1 MCCIYAISANAFLLC
16 FILCLLIIHEIYS
29 AFRKKI
35 FISPNFL
42 FTLGW
47 TLPLLIAQYPV
58 NEIVHIVDNVGF
70 KSNLL
75 SIGVVFIFYLTQIIQ
90 PRGRFNIGFN
100 SIQISYW
107 FPILCFFLSNLGFIL
122 ALYFNGWII
131 PVFQV
136 EITESA
142 KEFFQVPGTATL
154 LHLGN
159 VGVIYTLL
167 IYYKQERKVTKRL
180 KLFIFLTVIFVI
192 ELLLYG
198 KRMGAILVLLFI
210 LLSLIP
216 LLSRKKTVK
225 YAFLIFILFLG
236 NAFLR
241 LNFAFKEYYS
251 TANTSVT
258 DIYTFTLLQPILY
271 IQPNF
276 GNLNTIVENNKSD
289 LYLGRYSFPFLHFL
303 IGDSHIEDNNIY
315 NKVKKKAY
323 NMTTFVSSFYMDF
336 GFFGSLI
343 MFSMLFYVIFVFYSL
358 AKNSSYGLIIYAY
371 FASRIPLLFTANLF
385 FEPIFLRNL
394 LIIFLLFLL
403 FNNKNGY
410 K

>member
-1 MCCIYAISANAFLLC
+1 MSANVFLLC
-16 FILCLLIIHEIYS
+16 FILCLLIIYETYS
-29 AFRKKI
+29 AFRNKL
-35 FISPNFL
+35 FIAPNFL

-58 NEIVHIVDNVGF
+58 NEIVHIVENTGF
-70 KSNLL
+70 KGNLL
-75 SIGVVFIFYLTQIIQ
+75 SVGVVFIFYLIQIIK
-90 PRGRFNIGFN
+90 PKGRFNIGFN

-107 FPILCFFLSNLGFIL
+107 FPILFFFLSNIGFIV
-122 ALYFNGWII
+122 ALYFNSWII

-136 EITESA
+136 QVTDSA
-142 KEFFQVPGTATL
+142 RDFFQFPGTATL
-154 LHLGN
+154 FNLGS

-167 IYYKQERKVTKRL
+167 IYYKNGRKLTNKL
-180 KLFIFLTVIFVI
+180 KFLIFLILLFVI
-192 ELLLYG
+192 ELLFYG
-198 KRMGAILVLLFI
+198 KRMGAMLILIFI

-216 LLSRKKTVK
+216 LLSRKKIVK

-289 LYLGRYSFPFLHFL
+289 LYLGRYSFTFLHFL

-323 NMTTFVSSFYMDF
+323 NMRTFASSFYMDF
-336 GFFGSLI
+336 GFFWSLI
-343 MFSMLFYVIFVFYSL
+343 MSSILFYLIFVFYSL
-358 AKNSSYGLIIYAY
+358 AKDSTFGLIIYSY

-394 LIIFLLFLL
+394 LIIFILSIV
-403 FNNKNGY
+403 FNNKNSY
-410 K
+410 V

>member
-1 MCCIYAISANAFLLC
+1 MSANVFLLC
-16 FILCLLIIHEIYS
+16 FILCLLILYETYS
-29 AFRKKI
+29 AFRNKL
-35 FISPNFL
+35 FIAPNFL

-58 NEIVHIVDNVGF
+58 NEIVHIVENTGF
-70 KSNLL
+70 KGNLI
-75 SIGVVFIFYLTQIIQ
+75 SVGVVFIFYLIQIIK
-90 PRGRFNIGFN
+90 PRGKFNIGFN
-100 SIQISYW
+100 SIPISYW
-107 FPILCFFLSNLGFIL
+107 FPILLFFLSNIGFIL

-136 EITESA
+136 QVTDSA
-142 KEFFQVPGTATL
+142 KDFFQFPGTATL
-154 LHLGN
+154 FNLGSI
-159 VGVIYTLL
+159 GVIYTLL
-167 IYYKQERKVTKRL
+167 IYYKNERKL
-180 KLFIFLTVIFVI
+180 NYKLIFLCSLTLLFLL
-192 ELLLYG
+192 ELFLYG
-198 KRMGAILVLLFI
+198 KRMGVMLTLMFI

-216 LLSRKKTVK
+216 LLSRKKIVK
-225 YAFLIFILFLG
+225 YAFLIFILFLV

-241 LNFAFKEYYS
+241 LDFAFKEYYS
-251 TANTSVT
+251 EANTSVT

-323 NMTTFVSSFYMDF
+323 NMRTFVSSFYMDF

-343 MFSMLFYVIFVFYSL
+343 MSSMLFYVIFVFYSL

-410 K
+410 E